1 MRDLEFKKC
10 QLCCHEDL
18 GPGFSEQSLS
28 LPTSQSGTKLIS
40 LVDFGRFFSSSFVH
54 LGVPRNPER
63 LFTFTPFH
71 NSCFGPNTVSFRHNK
86 DNKTLL
92 ATTNP
97 KQNETSARAGHW
109 GARPPLEMNVWI
121 GRLAGTFGWLGVR
134 RIERIFTGQMPPKS
148 SCFQIG
154 CLGNGSTFKSVLLIA
169 ASFHHQK

>member
-1 MRDLEFKKC
+1 MPIMLPWRLRTGFLWTIAVASDITIGNKADFTCGFRSFSLLVFCPFGCSKKTWA
-10 QLCCHEDL
+10 
-18 GPGFSEQSLS
+18 F
-28 LPTSQSGTKLIS
+28 
-40 LVDFGRFFSSSFVH
+40 
-54 LGVPRNPER
+54 
-63 LFTFTPFH
+63 FTFTSFH

-92 ATTNP
+92 ATAHP
-97 KQNETSARAGHW
+97 KQNETSARAVHW

-121 GRLAGTFGWLGVR
+121 GRLAWTFGWLGVR

-169 ASFHHQK
+169 ASFHQQK